1 MLNSLQ
7 NLPHEYLRKKT
18 RFSPIVVQ
26 MTDANELDTNRPNN
40 SSGTKNSMAEDPVP
54 SFSNL

>member
-26 MTDANELDTNRPNN
+26 IPQMTEA
-40 SSGTKNSMAEDPVP
+40 KK
-54 SFSNL
+54 FSVI